1 MAPSF
6 ARTNSTN
13 QMKNK
18 KIKWTAAGVLAS
30 VAFGTSAIAQSSD
43 ALLDK
48 LVEKGIL
55 TTKEANELKDE
66 TDKGFTTA
74 YQVKSGMPDWVT
86 ALKFNGDFR
95 GRFEGFYAET
105 PAFVDRNRFRYRVR
119 FGATA
124 TLQDDF
130 EIGLRLSS
138 GDPVGGFSVNSGNPV
153 SGNTTLQDNASRKFI
168 YVDLAY
174 AKWAPIHTPDWS
186 GSVIFGKME
195 NPFVFSHIVLDPDYN
210 PEGLALQL
218 AYNLNAE
225 HSLKLSAGAFVLDEL
240 AASSYDPYLGAAQ
253 LRFDSTWN
261 KKIAT
266 SLGVSALA
274 IKNDQSL
281 VNGNVPNVNR
291 GNTRDV
297 FGAPASNFNPIVGDA
312 SLTYTLES
320 FPAYTGAFPIKAGGD
335 FLYNGAAESKNKA
348 FSAGVTFGKAGKKG
362 LWEIS
367 YQYRYLGADSWY
379 EELPDDDFG
388 GFYVQ
393 QQPNAGF
400 TAPGA
405 GYGGGT
411 NLRGHFI
418 KATYSPYDSMAFSL
432 TYYNAKLIDPDPTGS
447 RISVGHLLVDVMWK
461 F

>member
-1 MAPSF
+1 
-6 ARTNSTN
+6 
-13 QMKNK
+13 MKS
-18 KIKWTAAGVLAS
+18 KWTAPGVIVS
-30 VAFGTSAIAQSSD
+30 VAFCANAVAQSSD

-55 TTKEANELKDE
+55 TVKEANELKE
-66 TDKGFTTA
+66 ESDKGFTTA
-74 YQVKSGMPDWVT
+74 YQVKSGMPDWVS

-95 GRFEGFYAET
+95 GRYEGFYADN
-105 PAFVDRNRFRYRVR
+105 PAFVDRNRFRYRLR

-174 AKWAPIHTPDWS
+174 AKWAPVHTPDWS
-186 GSVIFGKME
+186 GSVSFGKME
-195 NPFVFSHIVLDPDYN
+195 NPFVFSHIIFDPDYN
-210 PEGLALQL
+210 PEGLAVQL
-218 AYNLNAE
+218 AYNIGANHA
-225 HSLKLSAGAFVLDEL
+225 LKLNAGAFVLDEL
-240 AASSYDPYLGAAQ
+240 ASFANDPYLGAAQ
-253 LRFDSTWN
+253 LRLDSTWN

-274 IKNDQSL
+274 IKSGHNL

-297 FGAPASNFNPIVGDA
+297 SGAPVSNFNPIVGDA

-320 FPAYTGAFPIKAGGD
+320 FPAYAGAFPIKAGGD
-335 FLYNGAAESKNKA
+335 FMYNGGADSKNKA
-348 FSAGVTFGKAGKKG
+348 FSAGVTFGKAGKKR

-388 GFYVQ
+388 AFYEVQ
-393 QQPNAGF
+393 QANAGF
-400 TAPGA
+400 AGTGA

-411 NLRGHFI
+411 NLRGHVI
-418 KATYSPYDSMAFSL
+418 KAGYSPYDSL
-432 TYYNAKLIDPDPTGS
+432 TLSVAYFDAKLIDPSPAGS
-447 RISVGHLLVDVMWK
+447 RSSIRHLLADVMWK

>member
-1 MAPSF
+1 
-6 ARTNSTN
+6 
-13 QMKNK
+13 MKNK
-18 KIKWTAAGVLAS
+18 KIKWTAAGALAS
-30 VAFGTSAIAQSSD
+30 VAFGTGAIAQSSD

-55 TTKEANELKDE
+55 TTKEANELKEE

-95 GRFEGFYAET
+95 GRFEGFYGEN

-119 FGATA
+119 LGATA

-174 AKWAPIHTPDWS
+174 AKWAPIHSPEWS
-186 GSVIFGKME
+186 GSATFGKME

-210 PEGLALQL
+210 PEGLAAQL
-218 AYNLNAE
+218 AYNINAE
-225 HSLKLSAGAFVLDEL
+225 HSLKINAGAFVLDEL
-240 AASSYDPYLGAAQ
+240 AASSNDPFLGVAQ

-261 KKIAT
+261 KQIAT

-274 IKNDQSL
+274 IKNKQNL
-281 VNGNVPNVNR
+281 NNGNVPNVNR
-291 GNTRDV
+291 GNTRDLS
-297 FGAPASNFNPIVGDA
+297 GAPVRNFNPIVGDA

-335 FLYNGAAESKNKA
+335 FLYNGGAESKNKA

-400 TAPGA
+400 AAPGA

-411 NLRGHFI
+411 NLRGHVI
-418 KATYSPYDSMAFSL
+418 KASYSPYDSMAFSI

-447 RISVGHLLVDVMWK
+447 RTSIGHLLVDVMWK